1 MTDTPLIKG
10 YGVATRA
17 LGPLTPILLSRR
29 EKQGKEDPAR
39 KQERHGQTDLA
50 RPAGELIWLHGAS
63 VGECLMLRPVIDRIL
78 STRPNSHVLVTSGT
92 VTSAE
97 ILAKQLPERALHQ
110 FAPLD
115 YPKAVRR
122 FLEHWKPDMA
132 IWAESEIWPNL
143 IRQTKAAGIPMALL
157 NARFS
162 QKSLQGWQKRQ
173 KSARAL
179 MGSFDL
185 ILAADTQTADG
196 LTWVLGDPVES
207 AGNLKDAAA
216 PLPADKAALKTLK
229 SQTSR
234 RPIWCAASTHP
245 GEDEL
250 MIKAHL
256 EILDRNKSSLLILAP
271 RHPERS
277 GDIQKLL
284 KKSKLN
290 FVTRTSGK
298 PIEKSTQ
305 VYVFDTIGEM
315 GLAYRL
321 SKITFVCGSLIEG
334 LSGHNPLEPARLKNA
349 VLTGPHIASFADS
362 YMGMIAF
369 DAAQRILSPNIIGQT
384 VIDILADKTRLAE
397 LQNLAETYATGRDA
411 VLDYVWER
419 LEPLLPENKS

>member
-1 MTDTPLIKG
+1 MTETPLIKG

-17 LGPLTPILLSRR
+17 LGPLTPLLLSRR

-50 RPAGELIWLHGAS
+50 RPAGELIWMHGAS

-78 STRPNSHVLVTSGT
+78 STRPGSHVLVTSGT
-92 VTSAE
+92 ITSAE
-97 ILAKQLPERALHQ
+97 ILAKQLPERAFHQ

-122 FLEHWKPDMA
+122 FLDHWKPDMA

-143 IRQTKAAGIPMALL
+143 IRQTKAADIPMALL

-162 QKSLQGWQKRQ
+162 QKSLEGWQKRQ

-185 ILAADTQTADG
+185 ILAADTKTADG
-196 LTWVLGDPVES
+196 LTWVLGEPVEA

-216 PLPADKAALKTLK
+216 PLPVDKSALKALK

-234 RPIWCAASTHP
+234 RPIWCAASTHE

-256 EILDRNKSSLLILAP
+256 EILERFKSSLLILAP

-277 GDIQKLL
+277 ADIQKR
-284 KKSKLN
+284 LN
-290 FVTRTSGK
+290 NAGLSFVTRTSGQN
-298 PIEKSTQ
+298 IERDTQ
-305 VYVFDTIGEM
+305 VYLFDTIGEM

-321 SKITFVCGSLIEG
+321 SKVTFVCGSLIDG
-334 LSGHNPLEPARLKNA
+334 LSGHNPLEPARLGNA

-362 YMGMIAF
+362 YMSMIAF
-369 DAAQRILSPNIIGQT
+369 DAAQRILSPNVIGT
-384 VIDILADKTRLAE
+384 SIIDILADKIRLAE

-419 LEPLLPENKS
+419 LEPLLPERKS